1 MHVSS
6 NFLQAALYLWKFKA
20 LFMKRNLFTY
30 LIVILVFPL
39 PLLAQDTILQNLPL
53 QWTLEECI
61 NYAKNN
67 NIQVNLLRLSERSSN
82 EDLLQSKA
90 ARLPSVSGSVS
101 QTLANAKNADP
112 VVGGFQSQSNFSSGY
127 GVNSSLVLYNGGYLK
142 NDIKSKELA
151 MQSANLNI
159 KEAENNITMSI
170 TEAFLNILLVKENIV
185 YLQDLLNTSAA
196 QLKQGKQRFDAG
208 SISRKDYVQLE
219 SQVATDQYNLV
230 TAQNNYRLN
239 VVTLKQVLQ
248 LPSSY
253 NMQVVIPDSIFV
265 EQAVPGLTG
274 AQDAATQSR
283 PEIRNSQIGIQIA
296 QTELEKAKAQVKPTI
311 SLGAG
316 ISSGYSDN
324 QTSKYLSQIN
334 NNFYQSLGV
343 TMGIPIFSR
352 RVNKT
357 NINKSKI
364 QVEQAKLSLLNTRT
378 VLNQQVEQSYI
389 NLQNAQAQYQA
400 AQTQL
405 KASEESYKITN
416 AELQLGA
423 INLVDLLQQKNLYVQ
438 SVQSF
443 IQAKYTAVLNYKLY
457 EFYTG
462 SPITL

>member
-1 MHVSS
+1 M
-6 NFLQAALYLWKFKA
+6 
-20 LFMKRNLFTY
+20 
-30 LIVILVFPL
+30 
-39 PLLAQDTILQNLPL
+39 
-53 QWTLEECI
+53 
-61 NYAKNN
+61 
-67 NIQVNLLRLSERSSN
+67 
-82 EDLLQSKA
+82 
-90 ARLPSVSGSVS
+90 
-101 QTLANAKNADP
+101 
-112 VVGGFQSQSNFSSGY
+112 
-127 GVNSSLVLYNGGYLK
+127 
-142 NDIKSKELA
+142 
-151 MQSANLNI
+151 
-159 KEAENNITMSI
+159 
-170 TEAFLNILLVKENIV
+170 
-185 YLQDLLNTSAA
+185 
-196 QLKQGKQRFDAG
+196 
-208 SISRKDYVQLE
+208 
-219 SQVATDQYNLV
+219 QVA
-230 TAQNNYRLN
+230 
-239 VVTLKQVLQ
+239 
-248 LPSSY
+248 
-253 NMQVVIPDSIFV
+253 IPDSILV
-265 EQAVPGLTG
+265 EQAVPGLSG
-274 AQDAATQSR
+274 AQDAAAQTR

-316 ISSGYSDN
+316 LSTGYSDN

-364 QVEQAKLSLLNTRT
+364 QVEQAKLSLLNTKT